1 MTPQDLVLNIAVNM
15 SRLGRYSHGHQLSRV
30 SQFLADTQNYLDQLQ
45 NFHPRFRPTYDRFL
59 KDFLYLKSTPPDSS
73 DWSDTAF
80 TWASILTHRAK
91 FA

>member
-1 MTPQDLVLNIAVNM
+1 MTNQDLVLNIAVNLG
-15 SRLGRYSHGHQLSRV
+15 RLGRYSLQRQPSRV
-30 SQFLADTQNYLDQLQ
+30 SQFLSDTEIYLNQLQ
-45 NFHPRFRPTYDRFL
+45 KLAPRFQTTYDNFV
-59 KDFLYLKSTPPDSS
+59 KAYSFLKSTSIDHS